1 MSVMDVIKK
10 YRQSSQSSMGAG
22 STASY
27 DAAGGVMRR
36 DLGAEAARNKLTENI
51 RTGAAEEAV
60 GAEVEAT
67 QQQISQM
74 QRTAQIT
81 EQKQRGISDKQ
92 KYELKASEIIGELE
106 RSRKE
111 LSTREQLDR
120 MEVAAS
126 KLRLADDKYRYQLED
141 TGRRQRLTDS
151 VAFDAALKRATF
163 ADMESLFKYNIN
175 MKAALDLESA
185 QFDRWLANLDLQTAL
200 QVADTKKAAA
210 AESAMISGVSQAGY
224 AGYEAYKSKKQEI
237 KDDERDARL
246 TGNLPKKG

>member
-10 YRQSSQSSMGAG
+10 YRQSSQSSMGAN

-36 DLGAEAARNKLTENI
+36 DLGAEAARTQLAENI
-51 RTGAAEEAV
+51 RTGATEEAV
-60 GAEVEAT
+60 GAEVEAN

-74 QRTAQIT
+74 QRNAQIT
-81 EQKQRGISDKQ
+81 EQRQRGISDKQ

-106 RSRKE
+106 RGRKE
-111 LSTREQLDR
+111 LSSREQLDR

-141 TGRRQRLTDS
+141 TGRHQRLTDS
-151 VAFDAALKRATF
+151 IAFDAALKRATF
-163 ADMESLFKYNIN
+163 ADMESLFKYNLN

-185 QFDRWLANLDLQTAL
+185 QFDRWLSSLDLQTAL
-200 QVADTKKAAA
+200 QVADTKRAAA
-210 AESAMISGVSQAGY
+210 AEEAMIGGVSQAGY
-224 AGYEAYKSKKQEI
+224 AGYEAYRSQEQKL
-237 KDDERDARL
+237 KDKE
-246 TGNLPKKG
+246 K